1 VLVAVVVAV
10 LGLVAVVV
18 RVAVVV
24 AVGVPGGGFR
34 VVVRRGHLRTPVRPV
49 WTTDCRA
56 DRPVRVERRKESSVV
71 TAGPAEGE
79 RSAADRLGIAPGML
93 VQEVGRDDDADE
105 ALVASIAER
114 TGTEPVAEDSD
125 DVVDVVLLWFRE
137 DDGDLVDALMDART
151 RLDNN
156 GAIWVLTPKAGR
168 DGHVEPSDII
178 DAAPTAGL
186 IQTSTV
192 SASKDWAAAKLV
204 VPKGQRSPRH
214 R

>member
-1 VLVAVVVAV
+1 
-10 LGLVAVVV
+10 
-18 RVAVVV
+18 
-24 AVGVPGGGFR
+24 
-34 VVVRRGHLRTPVRPV
+34 
-49 WTTDCRA
+49 
-56 DRPVRVERRKESSVV
+56 V

-79 RSAADRLGIAPGML
+79 RTAADRLGITAGMV
-93 VQEVGRDDDADE
+93 VQDIGRDDDSDP
-105 ALVASIAER
+105 ALVAAIAER
-114 TGTEPVAEDSD
+114 IGGEPATEDSD

-168 DGHVEPSDII
+168 PGHVEPSDII

-186 IQTSTV
+186 VQTSTV
-192 SASKDWAAAKLV
+192 SASRDWAAAKLV
-204 VPKGQRSPRH
+204 VPKGQRAPRH

>member
-1 VLVAVVVAV
+1 M
-10 LGLVAVVV
+10 G
-18 RVAVVV
+18 
-24 AVGVPGGGFR
+24 
-34 VVVRRGHLRTPVRPV
+34 
-49 WTTDCRA
+49 
-56 DRPVRVERRKESSVV
+56 
-71 TAGPAEGE
+71 TAEPAQGE
-79 RSAADRLGIAPGML
+79 RSAADRLGIAEGML
-93 VQEVGRDDDADE
+93 VQELGRDDDVDAD
-105 ALVASIAER
+105 LVAALAAK
-114 TGTEPVAEDSD
+114 TGTELVDEDSD

-168 DGHVEPSDII
+168 EGHVEPSDII

-186 IQTSTV
+186 TQTSTV

-204 VPKGQRSPRH
+204 VPKGQRAPR